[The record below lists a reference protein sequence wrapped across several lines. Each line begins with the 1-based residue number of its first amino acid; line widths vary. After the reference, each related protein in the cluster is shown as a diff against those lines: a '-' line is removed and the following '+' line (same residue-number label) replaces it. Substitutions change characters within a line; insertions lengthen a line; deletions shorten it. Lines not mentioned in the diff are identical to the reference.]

1 MEDLTSK
8 LRRLTTRHPSKS
20 LDERVLGILE
30 SQPLASRPLASQ
42 SRVPRIGLGWAVA
55 AALLMGAVGFWAGL
69 SQAKAPGDSD
79 RPGAQPG
86 SSPHNVDH
94 SPGSKEIQVVVT
106 SGGAGNPFD
115 FSLPIEVDLVQEWK
129 TEIRLNA
136 GSSDS
141 E

>member
-8 LRRLTTRHPSKS
+8 LRRLATRRPSKS
-20 LDERVLGILE
+20 LDERVLGEALRRNE
-30 SQPLASRPLASQ
+30 SPPLASQ
-42 SRVPRIGLGWAVA
+42 GRAPRIGLGWAIA
-55 AALLMGAVGFWAGL
+55 AALFMGAVGFWAGL
-69 SQAKAPGDSD
+69 SQAKAPGTAD
-79 RPGAQPG
+79 RPGISPG
-86 SSPHNVDH
+86 SSPDNVDH

-115 FSLPIEVDLVQEWK
+115 FSLPIEVDLVGEWK

-136 GSSDS
+136 DPSDS

>member
-8 LRRLTTRHPSKS
+8 LRRLATRRPSKS
-20 LDERVLGILE
+20 LDERVLGEALRRNE
-30 SQPLASRPLASQ
+30 SRPLASQ
-42 SRVPRIGLGWAVA
+42 GRAPRIGLGWAIA
-55 AALLMGAVGFWAGL
+55 AALLMGTVGFWAGL

-86 SSPHNVDH
+86 SSPDNVDH

-115 FSLPIEVDLVQEWK
+115 FSLPIEVDLVGEWK

-136 GSSDS
+136 DPSDS